1 VVIADALSTVGQ
13 VASLVAA
20 GAAVVVIYFA
30 KQTVSETEQAR
41 SQASAAHVEQ
51 MAEARRLLEATAAAH
66 QSEMAARERD
76 FAAERVVQRLTHLRV
91 ITDVLRELT
100 DIARDEQTNPPLR
113 TEINQ
118 PLSRIPSRLAQLG
131 TALSIYQRLGGPEMK
146 QAAELARA
154 GYNLGTPLMEVLGK
168 AQGALS
174 EAVAQADA
182 HVALEPPAL
191 GPSRGPGG

>member
-1 VVIADALSTVGQ
+1 M
-13 VASLVAA
+13 VA
-20 GAAVVVIYFA
+20 IYFA
-30 KQTVSETEQAR
+30 KQTVSEGEQAR
-41 SQASAAHVEQ
+41 SQANAAHVEQ

-66 QSEMAARERD
+66 QSEMAARGRD
-76 FAAERVVQRLTHLRV
+76 FAAERVVQRLAHLRV

-100 DIARDEQTNPPLR
+100 DIARDEQTNPPPR

-118 PLSRIPSRLAQLG
+118 PLSRIPSRLAQLS

-154 GYNLGTPLMEVLGK
+154 RYNLGTPLMEVLGK
-168 AQGALS
+168 AQGALG

-182 HVALEPPAL
+182 HVSLELPAL
-191 GPSRGPGG
+191 GPGG